1 MDSNLK
7 DKFSLEEALEKRNQ
21 ELSILAKSQQL
32 ITSSLNLNEV
42 LIFIVEA
49 CANLMRVPACHI
61 RLVDENNE
69 LVFAAASGVY
79 KDSRQEFRKLKVG
92 ESLSGWIAAR
102 GEPLIVQDIT
112 LDGRNVH
119 AYVAKKYGLKSFL
132 GVPLKIRDKVIGVLG
147 MCTDQ
152 IRHFSQE
159 EIQLVSSFANQA
171 AIAIE
176 NARLYE
182 ESREKAKQLA
192 LIYELTNKIRSSL
205 DLETIIYETLTNLKD
220 LISYDHAGITLV
232 DPSGENIFVRSLI
245 REGNKTPPPPEIVFP
260 LKGSALEW
268 MLTSRQAHIQ
278 KDLMESQTF
287 LIDRILLSWGVRSVV
302 RIPLVVKERVLGLLF
317 LNSYQP
323 NYYEEKVLGVLYPI
337 AGQLAM
343 AIENARLF
351 EESEKRRQEAEASK
365 YRLEVAMQTIQ
376 QSEERLRQMAEN
388 IGEVFWLTSIDNNQM
403 IYVSPAYEKIWGR
416 TCQSLYAQPRSW
428 IDAIH
433 FEDRERIQAALEKQI
448 CGEYDEEYR
457 ILRPDGSIRWIRD
470 RAFPV
475 RNELGEVHR
484 IVGIATDI
492 TDRKKMEA
500 ELLKAQK
507 LESIGVL
514 AGGIAH
520 DFNNILT
527 AILLNIS
534 LAKMKVD
541 PEDEIFKNLDEAE
554 KASLRAKDLTQQ
566 LLTFSRGGAPIKKTA
581 SIAELVKDSANF
593 ALRGSNVRCEFSI
606 PEDLWVVEVDEG
618 QMSQV
623 IHNLILNAQ
632 QAMPEGG
639 VIKVT
644 AENKMVGPEGGQGLP
659 LPMGPYI
666 KLSISDQGT
675 GIPTEH
681 LPKIFDPYFT
691 TKQKGSGLGL
701 ATTYSII
708 KKHDGYIGVESKLGV
723 GTTFY
728 IYLPASQKK
737 TPLHKDST
745 KAGIET
751 YSEMSKKRILV
762 MDDEEI
768 LREVISQILEQM
780 GYEVELSR
788 DGVEAIELY
797 KKAMELHQP
806 FEVVIMDLTIPGGM
820 GGKETLR
827 RLLEINPQVKAIVSS
842 GYSNDP
848 IMAEYKQY
856 GFRGVIAK
864 PYKIEELSQTLQKV
878 IMNHEQR

>member
-1 MDSNLK
+1 MK
-7 DKFSLEEALEKRNQ
+7 DKFSLEQALEKRNH
-21 ELSILAKSQQL
+21 ELSTLARSQQL
-32 ITSSLNLNEV
+32 ITSSLNLKEV
-42 LIFIVEA
+42 LVFIVEA
-49 CANLMRVPACHI
+49 CANLMKVPACHI
-61 RLVDENNE
+61 RLLNENNE

-79 KDSRQEFRKLKVG
+79 KDSQQEFRKLKIG
-92 ESLSGWIAAR
+92 ESLSGWIVAR
-102 GEPLIVQDIT
+102 GEPLIVEDVT

-119 AYVAKKYGLKSFL
+119 AHIAKKHGLKSFL

-147 MCTDQ
+147 MIADQ
-152 IRHFSQE
+152 TRLFSEE

-192 LIYELTNKIRSSL
+192 LIYDLTNKIRSSL
-205 DLETIIYETLTNLKD
+205 DLEIIIYQTLTNLKD
-220 LISYDHAGITLV
+220 LVNYDHAGITLI
-232 DPSGENIFVRSLI
+232 DESGENIIVKSPV
-245 REGNKTPPPPEIVFP
+245 REGSKSTPPPEIVFP

-278 KDLMESQTF
+278 KDLRKNQVFLPDQT
-287 LIDRILLSWGVRSVV
+287 LLSWGVRSVV
-302 RIPLVVKERVLGLLF
+302 RVPLMVKDKVLGLLF

-323 NYYEEKVLGVLYPI
+323 NYYEEKVLDVLYQI

-351 EESEKRRQEAEASK
+351 EESEKRRREAEASK
-365 YRLEVAMQTIQ
+365 YHLEVAIQAAQ
-376 QSEERLRQMAEN
+376 QSEEKFRQIAEN
-388 IGEVFWLTSIDNNQM
+388 IGEVFWMTSPDKSQM
-403 IYVSPAYEKIWGR
+403 IYVSPAYERIWGR
-416 TCQSLYAQPRSW
+416 TCKSLYEQPRSW

-433 FEDRERIQAALEKQI
+433 PEDRERIRAALEKQI
-448 CGEYDEEYR
+448 RGEYDEEYR
-457 ILRPDGSIRWIRD
+457 ILQPDGSIRWIRD

-475 RNELGEVHR
+475 RNGLGEVYR
-484 IVGIATDI
+484 IAGIATDI

-541 PEDEIFKNLDEAE
+541 PEGEIFKNLDEAE

-566 LLTFSRGGAPIKKTA
+566 LLTFSKGGAPIKKTA

-606 PEDLWVVEVDEG
+606 PEDLWLVEVDKG

-639 VIKVT
+639 IIKVT
-644 AENKMVGPEGGQGLP
+644 AENKMVGVEGEQELP

-666 KLSISDQGT
+666 KLSIQDEGT
-675 GIPTEH
+675 GIPAEH

-708 KKHDGYIGVESKLGV
+708 KRHGGYIGVESKLGV
-723 GTTFY
+723 GTTFS
-728 IYLPASQKK
+728 IYLPASRKEI
-737 TPLHKDST
+737 PLPKDSME
-745 KAGIET
+745 AGIEVNPQ
-751 YSEMSKKRILV
+751 MSKKRILI

-768 LREVISQILEQM
+768 LREATSQILEQM
-780 GYEVELSR
+780 GYEVALSR

-797 KKAMELHQP
+797 KKAMESHQP

-856 GFRGVIAK
+856 GFSGVISK
-864 PYKIEELSQTLQKV
+864 PYKIEELSQTLRKV
-878 IMNHEQR
+878 ILDTNK

>member
-1 MDSNLK
+1 MDSDLK
-7 DKFSLEEALEKRNQ
+7 DKFSLEQALEKRNH
-21 ELSILAKSQQL
+21 ELSTLARSQQL
-32 ITSSLNLNEV
+32 ITSSLNLKEV
-42 LIFIVEA
+42 LVFIVEA
-49 CANLMRVPACHI
+49 CANLMKVPACHI
-61 RLVDENNE
+61 RLLNENNE

-79 KDSRQEFRKLKVG
+79 KDSQQEFRKLKIG
-92 ESLSGWIAAR
+92 ESLSGWIVAR
-102 GEPLIVQDIT
+102 GEPLIVEDVT

-119 AYVAKKYGLKSFL
+119 AHIAKKHGLKSFL

-147 MCTDQ
+147 MIADQ
-152 IRHFSQE
+152 TRLFSEE

-192 LIYELTNKIRSSL
+192 LIYDLTNKIRSSL
-205 DLETIIYETLTNLKD
+205 DLEIIIYQTLTNLKD
-220 LISYDHAGITLV
+220 LVNYDHAGITLI
-232 DPSGENIFVRSLI
+232 DESGENIIVKSPV
-245 REGNKTPPPPEIVFP
+245 REGSKSTPPPEIVFP

-278 KDLMESQTF
+278 KDLRKNQVFLPDQT
-287 LIDRILLSWGVRSVV
+287 LLSWGVRSVV
-302 RIPLVVKERVLGLLF
+302 RVPLMVKDKVLGLLF

-323 NYYEEKVLGVLYPI
+323 NYYEEKVLDVLYQI

-351 EESEKRRQEAEASK
+351 EESEKRRREAEASK
-365 YRLEVAMQTIQ
+365 YHLEVAIQAAQ
-376 QSEERLRQMAEN
+376 QSEEKFRQIAEN
-388 IGEVFWLTSIDNNQM
+388 IGEVFWMTSPDKSQM
-403 IYVSPAYEKIWGR
+403 IYVSPAYERIWGR
-416 TCQSLYAQPRSW
+416 TCKSLYEQPRSW

-433 FEDRERIQAALEKQI
+433 PEDRERIRAALEKQI
-448 CGEYDEEYR
+448 RGEYDEEYR
-457 ILRPDGSIRWIRD
+457 ILQPDGSIRWIRD

-475 RNELGEVHR
+475 RNGLGEVYR
-484 IVGIATDI
+484 IAGIATDI

-541 PEDEIFKNLDEAE
+541 PEGEIFKNLDEAE

-566 LLTFSRGGAPIKKTA
+566 LLTFSKGGAPIKKTA

-606 PEDLWVVEVDEG
+606 PEDLWLVEVDKG

-639 VIKVT
+639 IIKVT
-644 AENKMVGPEGGQGLP
+644 AENKMVGVEGEQELP

-666 KLSISDQGT
+666 KLSIQDEGT
-675 GIPTEH
+675 GIPAEH

-708 KKHDGYIGVESKLGV
+708 KRHGGYIGVESKLGV
-723 GTTFY
+723 GTTFS
-728 IYLPASQKK
+728 IYLPASRKEI
-737 TPLHKDST
+737 PLPKDSME
-745 KAGIET
+745 AGIEVNPQ
-751 YSEMSKKRILV
+751 MSKKRILI

-768 LREVISQILEQM
+768 LREATSQILEQM
-780 GYEVELSR
+780 GYEVALSR

-797 KKAMELHQP
+797 KKAMESHQP

-856 GFRGVIAK
+856 GFSGVISK
-864 PYKIEELSQTLQKV
+864 PYKIEELSQTLRKV
-878 IMNHEQR
+878 ILDTNK

>member
-1 MDSNLK
+1 MK
-7 DKFSLEEALEKRNQ
+7 DKLPLEEALEKRNH
-21 ELSILAKSQQL
+21 ELSTLARSQQL
-32 ITSSLNLNEV
+32 ITSSLNLKEV

-49 CANLMRVPACHI
+49 CTDLTKVPACHI
-61 RLVDENNE
+61 RLLNEKNE

-79 KDSRQEFRKLKVG
+79 KDSQQEFRKLKIG
-92 ESLSGWIAAR
+92 ESLSGWIVAR
-102 GEPLIVQDIT
+102 GEPLIVEDVT

-119 AYVAKKYGLKSFL
+119 AHIAKKYGLKSFL
-132 GVPLKIRDKVIGVLG
+132 GVPLKIREKVIGVLG
-147 MCTDQ
+147 MVTDQ
-152 IRHFSQE
+152 IRHFSKE
-159 EIQLVSSFANQA
+159 EIQLVSNFASQA

-192 LIYELTNKIRSSL
+192 LIYDLTNKIRSSL
-205 DLETIIYETLTNLKD
+205 DLETIIHQTLTNLKD
-220 LISYDHAGITLV
+220 LVNYDHAGITLI
-232 DPSGENIFVRSLI
+232 DESGENIIVKSPVG
-245 REGNKTPPPPEIVFP
+245 EGSKSTLPPEIVFP

-268 MLTSRQAHIQ
+268 MLSSRQAHIQ
-278 KDLMESQTF
+278 RDLRENQVFLTDQT
-287 LIDRILLSWGVRSVV
+287 LLSWGVRSIV
-302 RIPLVVKERVLGLLF
+302 RVPLMIKDKVLGLLF

-323 NYYEEKVLGVLYPI
+323 NYYEEKVLDVLYQI

-351 EESEKRRQEAEASK
+351 EESEKRRREAEASK
-365 YRLEVAMQTIQ
+365 YHLEMAMQAVQ
-376 QSEERLRQMAEN
+376 QSEERFRQMAEN
-388 IGEVFWLTSIDNNQM
+388 IGEVFWMTSPDKSQM

-416 TCQSLYAQPRSW
+416 TCRSLYEQPRSW
-428 IDAIH
+428 MDAIH
-433 FEDRERIQAALEKQI
+433 SEDRERIRAALEKQI
-448 CGEYDEEYR
+448 RGEYDEEYR
-457 ILRPDGSIRWIRD
+457 IVRPDGSIRWIRD
-470 RAFPV
+470 RAFPI
-475 RNELGEVHR
+475 RNESGEVYR
-484 IVGIATDI
+484 IAGIATDI
-492 TDRKKMEA
+492 TDHKKMEA
-500 ELLKAQK
+500 ELLRAQK

-534 LAKMKVD
+534 LAKMRVD

-566 LLTFSRGGAPIKKTA
+566 LLTFSKGGAPIKKTA

-606 PEDLWVVEVDEG
+606 PHDLWIVEVDKG

-632 QAMPEGG
+632 QAMPAGG
-639 VIKVT
+639 IIKVT
-644 AENKMVGPEGGQGLP
+644 AENKMVGVEGEQGLP

-666 KLSISDQGT
+666 KLSIQDEGT
-675 GIPTEH
+675 GIPAEH

-708 KKHDGYIGVESKLGV
+708 KKHGGYIGVESKLGV
-723 GTTFY
+723 GTTFS
-728 IYLPASQKK
+728 IYLPASRKEI
-737 TPLHKDST
+737 PPPKDST
-745 KAGIET
+745 EAGIEVNP
-751 YSEMSKKRILV
+751 EMSRKRILI

-768 LREVISQILEQM
+768 LREVTGQILEQM
-780 GYEVELSR
+780 GYEVALSR

-797 KKAMELHQP
+797 KKAMESHRP

-827 RLLEINPQVKAIVSS
+827 RLLEINPRVKAIVSS

-856 GFRGVIAK
+856 GFSGVISK
-864 PYKIEELSQTLQKV
+864 PYKIEELSQTLHKV
-878 IMNHEQR
+878 ILDIDK